1 MQAASFLRTLLGI
14 SLPHLLLCAIFYL
27 KFKGISGG
35 DIAFRISCMLS
46 LSIYVIV
53 LSAWILLKF
62 KEKKTGFLSL
72 LVLCVLEIFL
82 LFSI

>member
-14 SLPHLLLCAIFYL
+14 SLPHLLLCTIFYL

-82 LFSI
+82 SISI